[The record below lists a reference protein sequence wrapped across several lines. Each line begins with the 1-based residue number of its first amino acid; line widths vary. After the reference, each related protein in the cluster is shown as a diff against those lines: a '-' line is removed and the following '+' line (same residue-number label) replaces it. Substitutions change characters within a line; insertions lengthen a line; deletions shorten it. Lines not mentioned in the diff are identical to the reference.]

1 MNKINKIFLLLDRK
15 EKALVMLL
23 FILSVMNML
32 LEIFSIGILV
42 PLFSNLTNE
51 INFSN
56 DFFNKI
62 LKFTNFEIF
71 KKTSSVIIII
81 ISIFFIKNFFLLLL
95 KWLENK
101 LSYNFLRKNSKNL
114 FEYYL
119 NKNYL
124 FHVKSNSA
132 DLIKNIGQEC
142 NIISFN
148 LLRPILSI
156 LSSLVSVLT
165 IFIFLLL
172 IDFKITLTIV
182 IILTF
187 VGIVFSN
194 FTKKILKN
202 LGEDRHIHS
211 GKALKNLQQ
220 AFSNIREII
229 ISNSRN
235 FFIENFDFHNL
246 KNLRSGLISNFIF
259 SIPRSIVEISVVILI
274 SLIIIFLTLNN
285 TSFTEIVLT
294 LSMFILGASKLMPG
308 TSNLVSNFS
317 TITYNINATKI
328 FNNSYFK
335 FLKNKKLSIDS
346 SSKEFKFNQIKFS
359 NVSFKYPNK
368 KNLIL
373 NNINLSFKN
382 DDKIGIIG
390 ETGSGKTTLINIL
403 TGLLEPIKGTIK
415 IDKSDFNDQINKW
428 QNIVSYVPQNFLT
441 LDENLKQNITLGTA
455 RSNNKRVNKII
466 QILDLQK
473 ISKRFRK
480 VGAIGERGAKL
491 SGGQNQRVGI
501 ARALYRNS
509 KVLIFD
515 ESLNSIDVNLRDKI
529 ISKIFKLYEKKLI
542 ILVSHQKDSLK
553 KFSKIYKIKSGR
565 LIKIK

>member
-1 MNKINKIFLLLDRK
+1 MKKINKIFALLDRK

-23 FILSVMNML
+23 FFFSIINML

-56 DFFNKI
+56 DLFNKI

-101 LSYNFLRKNSKNL
+101 LTYNFLRKNSKNL

-182 IILTF
+182 VVLTI

-211 GKALKNLQQ
+211 GKALKSLQQ

-246 KNLRSGLISNFIF
+246 KNIRSGLISNFIF

-335 FLKNKKLSIDS
+335 FLKNKKISIDS
-346 SSKEFKFNQIKFS
+346 LKEFKFNQIKFS

-415 IDKSDFNDQINKW
+415 IDKSNFYDQINKW

-455 RSNNKRVNKII
+455 RSNNKKVNKII

-480 VGAIGERGAKL
+480 EGAIGERGAKL

>member
-56 DFFNKI
+56 DLFNKI

-101 LSYNFLRKNSKNL
+101 LTYNFLRKNSKNL

-165 IFIFLLL
+165 IFIFLIL

-182 IILTF
+182 IILTI
-187 VGIVFSN
+187 VGIIFSN

-211 GKALKNLQQ
+211 GKALKSLQQ

-335 FLKNKKLSIDS
+335 FLKNKKISIDS
-346 SSKEFKFNQIKFS
+346 LKEFKFNQIKFS

-415 IDKSDFNDQINKW
+415 IDKSNFYDQINKW

-455 RSNNKRVNKII
+455 RLNNKRINKII
-466 QILDLQK
+466 QILDLKK
-473 ISKRFRK
+473 IMKRFRK
-480 VGAIGERGAKL
+480 EGAIGERGAKL

>member
-1 MNKINKIFLLLDRK
+1 MKKINKIFALLDRK

-23 FILSVMNML
+23 FFFSIINML

-56 DFFNKI
+56 DLFNKI

-101 LSYNFLRKNSKNL
+101 LTYNFLRKNSKNL

-165 IFIFLLL
+165 IFIFLIL

-182 IILTF
+182 IILTI
-187 VGIVFSN
+187 VGIIFSN

-211 GKALKNLQQ
+211 GKALKSLQQ

-246 KNLRSGLISNFIF
+246 KNIRSGLISNFIF

-335 FLKNKKLSIDS
+335 FLKNKKISIDS
-346 SSKEFKFNQIKFS
+346 LKEFKFNQIKFS

-415 IDKSDFNDQINKW
+415 IDKSNFYDQINKW

-455 RSNNKRVNKII
+455 RLNNKRINKII
-466 QILDLQK
+466 QILDLKK
-473 ISKRFRK
+473 IMKRFRK
-480 VGAIGERGAKL
+480 EGAIGERGAKL

>member
-1 MNKINKIFLLLDRK
+1 MKKINNIFALLDRK

-23 FILSVMNML
+23 FFFSIINML

-56 DFFNKI
+56 DLFNKI

-101 LSYNFLRKNSKNL
+101 LTYNFLRKNSKNL

-165 IFIFLLL
+165 IFIFLIL

-182 IILTF
+182 IILTI
-187 VGIVFSN
+187 VGIIFSN

-211 GKALKNLQQ
+211 GKALKSLQQ

-246 KNLRSGLISNFIF
+246 KNIRSGLISNFIF

-335 FLKNKKLSIDS
+335 FLKNKKISIDS
-346 SSKEFKFNQIKFS
+346 LKEFKFNQIKFS

-415 IDKSDFNDQINKW
+415 IDKSNFYDQINKW

-455 RSNNKRVNKII
+455 RSNNKRINKII
-466 QILDLQK
+466 QILDLKK
-473 ISKRFRK
+473 IMKRFRK
-480 VGAIGERGAKL
+480 EGAIGERGAKL